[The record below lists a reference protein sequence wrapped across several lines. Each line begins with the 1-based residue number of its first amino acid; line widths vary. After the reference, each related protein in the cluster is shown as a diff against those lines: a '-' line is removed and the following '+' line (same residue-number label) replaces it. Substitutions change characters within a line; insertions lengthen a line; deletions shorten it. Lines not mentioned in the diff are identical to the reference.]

1 MAQVYPIEAESWQA
15 GDMAYCVRSR
25 LDALP
30 RLERGRVY
38 RVSRAVKPS
47 NIVHHGLQ
55 LEGVVAQNELKGFW
69 SNCFIKLP
77 KSGSRL
83 EAIDRATE
91 YTCEHYWRP
100 RQIATSGNSI
110 NAHLARTALENEHD
124 NG

>member
-1 MAQVYPIEAESWQA
+1 MAQVYPIEAESWRA
-15 GDMAYCVRSR
+15 GDMAYCVSSR
-25 LDALP
+25 LDAKP

-55 LEGVVAQNELKGFW
+55 LEGVIAQNDLNGFW
-69 SNCFIKLP
+69 SNCFIRLP
-77 KSGSRL
+77 DSGSRL

-91 YTCEHYWRP
+91 YTCEHYWKP

-110 NAHLARTALENEHD
+110 NARLAQEVLGDETT
-124 NG
+124 